1 MVCRLLMKPRG
12 SSDSSAAP
20 MARAPLGEGLPRD
33 DKAHL
38 WCESMLVCDHSLVA
52 SLQLEQT
59 AEVPA

>member
-1 MVCRLLMKPRG
+1 
-12 SSDSSAAP
+12 